1 MKNAGHH
8 GNTGLIQLAIRS
20 FLNTSSF
27 SVRCSVFGVTDLSSV
42 SKRWL
47 ALMAGLVLLRYLNFQ
62 WMTQNTGKILRSSGA
77 LMVPEG
83 ASFLPILSSSRAT
96 VTFCKPS
103 PMPES
108 QTHRTFFSHY
118 HIITLSHSLPAS

>member
-8 GNTGLIQLAIRS
+8 GDTGLIQLAIRS

-47 ALMAGLVLLRYLNFQ
+47 ALMAGLVVLRYLNFQ
-62 WMTQNTGKILRSSGA
+62 WMMQNIGKIL
-77 LMVPEG
+77 
-83 ASFLPILSSSRAT
+83 
-96 VTFCKPS
+96 
-103 PMPES
+103 
-108 QTHRTFFSHY
+108 
-118 HIITLSHSLPAS
+118 HSLRLFDKLRLNKLSASPPELPLWMNSHQFR